1 LRSAD
6 AAIVN
11 FFLGYFDHFKNLQ
24 KQEPEIFPMFE
35 LRSISARLILTIS
48 LTVAAACAILGT
60 FSIWQQRA
68 LTQLAL
74 EQQLKLQYDSVVA
87 AIDYE
92 GRTALAVSSVVATLP
107 AVADAVTKGDR
118 DALGSLLGGAMTT
131 LKAQGIPLVNVWT
144 PPATNF
150 YRVHEPKIFGDDTSK
165 RRITVVEANGS
176 GKQIAGVEQSR
187 LSLGIFGMTPIM
199 RDGKVLATA
208 DVGAAFG
215 KEFVDRAKQRFGID
229 LAVHWLDGG
238 DFKKLSST
246 FGEEVVATQDELR
259 SVFNGTPLHR
269 DATFAGHPAALYVGQ
284 IRNFAGQPV
293 AVLEI
298 IKDTTAYEAAAASS
312 RQSLIL
318 ATLAI
323 LAGAAL
329 LAFLLGRGL
338 SRPLGAITAVMN
350 RLSSGDMEVT
360 IPGGE
365 RKDELGTMAQAVDVF
380 RCNMQEARALREAQE
395 GTKQQGEIER
405 KALQRQMADR
415 FEADVKSVVTAV
427 AKATED
433 MQRVA
438 SEITASVNGTS
449 QRATAAAAASQ
460 QASASV
466 GTVASAT
473 EELAS
478 SVAEI
483 GRQVTH
489 SSSVAEEAVAKAG
502 KTTEMVASLA
512 ATADKIGDVLRLID
526 AIASQTN
533 LLALNATIEAAR
545 AGEAGRGFAVV
556 AAEVKGL
563 AGQTAKATD
572 EIAGQVAAIQ
582 SATSDCVSAIGSISQ
597 TIRDINGIATAI
609 AVAVE
614 QQDSATR
621 EISRSVQQAAVGTSD
636 VSKNIAGASHA
647 AEQSRS
653 LADGMMVASSELK
666 RNATALFDSV
676 DSFLAGLRDAA

>member
-1 LRSAD
+1 
-6 AAIVN
+6 
-11 FFLGYFDHFKNLQ
+11 
-24 KQEPEIFPMFE
+24 MFE

-380 RCNMQEARALREAQE
+380 RRNMLEARALREAQE
-395 GTKQQGEIER
+395 GTKQRGEIER

-489 SSSVAEEAVAKAG
+489 SSSVAEEAVAKAS